1 MCYKYKH
8 VFASVLFVEVA
19 LFSDPRAV
27 ALHDALGLIEAGT
40 PSGVSELRGELPV
53 ELLDAVAGWD
63 AVLLP
68 IGWFETLSPEQ
79 ARYALVAVDRL
90 RRRADAAIVVLSQ
103 ALRAGRDTVASLSRA
118 THMSNSTARQYSRV
132 ARQREQVPEIVE
144 QLADGALSLEHA
156 SALAS
161 TDAETARSLVEHAT
175 NERVDDFVARVRK
188 ADVEKAG
195 AKRRERQLAERGV
208 RFSTT
213 AEGSVK
219 ATIVLPDA
227 EGVEFRSTLEQLADT
242 AYRQKYPERARKLG
256 GHEAPPLDKRLADAL
271 VAWMRG
277 QLTGP
282 GRPAVVVTVNAET
295 LECTRL
301 PNDTIPPEEAA
312 ELLQRAQ
319 VYGLIRDHTT
329 NETIRFGRNRRLA
342 TPLQKLLLA
351 VRYGYCFVDGCYE
364 PAMRSDADHIKPFSH
379 GGLTNDEHLQP
390 GCHQHHQD
398 KTEQEHGEHRA
409 HAPPTRNRT
418 RTH

>member
-1 MCYKYKH
+1 
-8 VFASVLFVEVA
+8 
-19 LFSDPRAV
+19 
-27 ALHDALGLIEAGT
+27 
-40 PSGVSELRGELPV
+40 
-53 ELLDAVAGWD
+53 
-63 AVLLP
+63 
-68 IGWFETLSPEQ
+68 
-79 ARYALVAVDRL
+79 
-90 RRRADAAIVVLSQ
+90 
-103 ALRAGRDTVASLSRA
+103 
-118 THMSNSTARQYSRV
+118 MSNSAARQYSRV

-144 QLADGALSLEHA
+144 QLAEGALSLEHA

-175 NERVDDFVARVRK
+175 NERVDDFVARVRT

-227 EGVEFRSTLEQLADT
+227 EGVEFRHTLEQLADT
-242 AYRQKYPERARKLG
+242 AYRKQYPERARKLG

-277 QLTGP
+277 QLSGP

-301 PNDTIPPEEAA
+301 PNDTIAPGEAA

-319 VYGLIRDHTT
+319 VYGLIRDHTS

-342 TPLQKLLLA
+342 SPLQKLLLA
-351 VRYGYCFVDGCYE
+351 VRYGYCFVEGCYQ
-364 PAMRSDADHIKPFSH
+364 PAIRAQADHIIPFSQ
-379 GGLTNDEHLQP
+379 GGLTDDQHLQP
-390 GCHQHHQD
+390 GCHRHHQD
-398 KTEQEHGEHRA
+398 KTEKEHRA
-409 HAPPTRNRT
+409 HAPPHRT
-418 RTH
+418 RQRKPRRSTDP